1 MAILERSAEPLTTG
15 TVLFVNEIG
24 PVSPRAFLPA
34 PGWSPGDDRIKVSW
48 ESPGMG
54 PGTLLLVRP
63 RSRTAIPETGMAQV
77 SASGSV
83 WP

>member
-1 MAILERSAEPLTTG
+1 MAIIERSAERLTNG

-34 PGWSPGDDRIKVSW
+34 PGWSPGNHRIKVPG

-54 PGTLLLVRP
+54 PGTRSLVRP

-77 SASGSV
+77 SASGPV